1 MDEQRVDKRDA
12 YVQMVLN
19 DMGPYLSAEQLQ
31 LLRDTLYTS
40 TKNIEITSSCKALTV
55 NLDTNVDIVK
65 RFIVAKK
72 IQGLS
77 EKTLKYYFGVV
88 KEFLSFTSKRVQDMT
103 GADIQLFIAEVM
115 GRSSKCNA
123 DNVRR
128 VLSTFFNWCVE
139 DDVIVKTPMAKI
151 KKIKYPKHIR
161 QPFTAEEVEKMRQIC
176 GDNIRNRAILEFLLS
191 TACRVSE
198 MVGLNRKDVDL
209 LTGEA
214 VVVGKGAKERTV
226 YLNAPAK
233 WYLKQYFE
241 SRKDDNPALFVS
253 ELQPFNRL
261 EISGIEILI
270 RRLGRTVNAKAFPH
284 KLRHTAATNA
294 LRRGMPIE
302 QVQKMLGHE
311 KIDTTLI
318 YAKIVCD
325 DVKYAH
331 NKYC

>member
-1 MDEQRVDKRDA
+1 M
-12 YVQMVLN
+12 
-19 DMGPYLSAEQLQ
+19 
-31 LLRDTLYTS
+31 
-40 TKNIEITSSCKALTV
+40 
-55 NLDTNVDIVK
+55 
-65 RFIVAKK
+65 
-72 IQGLS
+72 
-77 EKTLKYYFGVV
+77 
-88 KEFLSFTSKRVQDMT
+88 
-103 GADIQLFIAEVM
+103 
-115 GRSSKCNA
+115 
-123 DNVRR
+123 
-128 VLSTFFNWCVE
+128 
-139 DDVIVKTPMAKI
+139 
-151 KKIKYPKHIR
+151 
-161 QPFTAEEVEKMRQIC
+161 
-176 GDNIRNRAILEFLLS
+176 S

-214 VVVGKGAKERTV
+214 VVMGKGAKERTV